1 MRNKRHCH
9 KIECI
14 YPRVDKRESV
24 ELVVTHCVPATS
36 YTMNI
41 DSVIAIQL
49 HFVVYSIWLQP
60 TLPS

>member
-1 MRNKRHCH
+1 MNIFSFHVQA
-9 KIECI
+9 
-14 YPRVDKRESV
+14 RVDKRESV
-24 ELVVTHCVPATS
+24 ELVVTHCVPSTS